1 MRVLRSEEIQQLSVD
16 RHEGDPLQ
24 PHWLQGPENGAG
36 LDVALISL
44 LPGGS
49 TPLHVHIGGQVI
61 VGTAGRGFVEVDG
74 DRAEIAAGDV
84 VICPPGE
91 QHTHGALADSHFGH
105 LTVTTGG
112 YRFPEPTST

>member
-1 MRVLRSEEIQQLSVD
+1 MRVLRSAEIQDLSVD

-24 PHWLQGPENGAG
+24 PHWLQGPENAES

-74 DRAEIAAGDV
+74 ERAEIAAGDV

-91 QHTHGALADSHFGH
+91 QHTHGALEDSHFSH

-112 YRFPEPTST
+112 YRFPESSST